1 MRVLCR
7 KLSEVL
13 DKFQAYTL
21 RYGCMRWCKRIM
33 KKQRIP
39 DRPAEGEQLYIK
51 KWRQLSSRADAKYY
65 RIFSKYIG
73 PDPNILPEDI
83 SHNIIERILNP
94 FYYRPY
100 YSDKNMFDKL
110 FPDGE
115 MPGTLLRRVQGFWY
129 DKNYISLR
137 PEEIQIDKYIAGH
150 NKIILKPAVDSSS
163 GRGILLFE
171 RQDDGLF
178 YDTGEWRLLDVD
190 FLSRYGTDWI
200 LQEYVEQSSY
210 MRQFNPTSVNTIRVL
225 TYMSH
230 VDGAVKTPGIFMR
243 IGEKGSY
250 VDNAHAGGL
259 FVGVDRNGELG
270 KYLCDQNGNKYG
282 CFNGVD
288 FANNTFVIPAFDKVL
303 DFARSVGAK
312 IPHLRVLQL
321 DIMID
326 GSNRPRIIEFNC
338 NVVGTWAF
346 QFAMSP
352 VFGEYTD
359 EIIDYCKRHKKRNK
373 WKV

>member
-1 MRVLCR
+1 MERLLSVNEFS
-7 KLSEVL
+7 KLSGIR
-13 DKFQAYTL
+13 KTSL
-21 RYGCMRWCKRIM
+21 RYWDTIGLFSPLERGPK
-33 KKQRIP
+33 
-39 DRPAEGEQLYIK
+39 
-51 KWRQLSSRADAKYY
+51 SNY
-65 RIFSKYIG
+65 R
-73 PDPNILPEDI
+73 
-83 SHNIIERILNP
+83 
-94 FYYRPY
+94 Y
-100 YSDKNMFDKL
+100 YSSDQL
-110 FPDGE
+110 
-115 MPGTLLRRVQGFWY
+115 
-129 DKNYISLR
+129 
-137 PEEIQIDKYIAGH
+137 A
-150 NKIILKPAVDSSS
+150 AVNF
-163 GRGILLFE
+163 I
-171 RQDDGLF
+171 
-178 YDTGEWRLLDVD
+178 V
-190 FLSRYGTDWI
+190 FLSKLNI
-200 LQEYVEQSSY
+200 PLK
-210 MRQFNPTSVNTIRVL
+210 TIN
-225 TYMSH
+225 
-230 VDGAVKTPGIFMR
+230 AVMLNKTPGIFMR